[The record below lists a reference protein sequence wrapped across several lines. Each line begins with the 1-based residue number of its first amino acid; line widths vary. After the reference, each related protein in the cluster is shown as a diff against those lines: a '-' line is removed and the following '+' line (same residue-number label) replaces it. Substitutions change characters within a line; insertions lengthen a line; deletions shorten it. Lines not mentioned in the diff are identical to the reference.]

1 MILNEVDTSLKIDV
15 EEGQEN
21 LLGEFAIEQV
31 KDELDLIV
39 AMDPG
44 STSCRTVVLD
54 STSNP
59 NMDVYVMPSACA
71 YIPKDTPVKGVGKT
85 LYEQMYSTISNHM
98 ITIDTKLKERN
109 VIRGTIQDNM
119 LIGEESITNSDG
131 KVNSELLYVN
141 IIDSI
146 MYTVIQRYN
155 GKVPE
160 KLRVTL
166 AIALPPSNVD
176 DEMNVENFLSNISS
190 TFTWTHGVS
199 GVSCELSITATEQL
213 ILTESDAY
221 AKGYIFLERQGV
233 FPEVMIS
240 MSAGGSTLGEDFMV
254 NGSARSALSATLNT
268 SGSRVLEKLGRVI
281 AKNKHIKEPKR
292 KALQKAIKT
301 GKVIIGNKEIDV
313 VDDIEVVLEETAREI
328 YTALNKKV
336 FDRQAE
342 YGIEDVN
349 LFLMSGK
356 AFRGGDYN
364 VSILDYLEELI
375 REQSP
380 DAEIVYSDSEY
391 IPKGLALLAFTLYGG
406 ILPES
411 PKWKK

>member
-1 MILNEVDTSLKIDV
+1 MILNSVDTSLKIDV

-21 LLGEFAIEQV
+21 LLEEFNIEQV
-31 KDELDLIV
+31 RDELDLII

-44 STSCRTVVLD
+44 STSCRTVILD
-54 STSNP
+54 NTTNP
-59 NMDVYVMPSACA
+59 SLDVYVMPSACA
-71 YIPKDTPVKGVGKT
+71 YIPKGSPVKGVGKS

-98 ITIDTKLKERN
+98 VTIDTKLKERS
-109 VIRGTIQDNM
+109 VIRGAIQDNM

-146 MYTVIQRYN
+146 MYSIIQKYN
-155 GKVPE
+155 GRVPE

-176 DEMNVENFLSNISS
+176 DEMNIENFLSNISS
-190 TFTWTHGVS
+190 TFTWTHGVT
-199 GVSCELSITATEQL
+199 GVSCELSITATEKL

-221 AKGYIFLERQGV
+221 AKGYIFLEKGGN

-254 NGSARSALSATLNT
+254 NGSARSALSTTLNT
-268 SGSRVLEKLGRVI
+268 SGARVLEKLSGVI
-281 AKNKHIKEPKR
+281 AKNKHIKEPKK
-292 KALQKAIKT
+292 KAMQKAIKT
-301 GKVIIGNKEIDV
+301 GKVRIGNKEIDV
-313 VDDIEVVLEETAREI
+313 VDDIEIVLEETAREI
-328 YTALNKKV
+328 YTALNKKI
-336 FDRQAE
+336 FDTQSE
-342 YGIEDVN
+342 YGIADVN

-356 AFRGGDYN
+356 AFRGGEYN
-364 VSILDYLEELI
+364 VSILDYLADLI

-380 DAEIVYSDSEY
+380 DAEIVYSDQEY
-391 IPKGLALLAFTLYGG
+391 IPKGLALLAYGVYGG
-406 ILPES
+406 VLPQTA
-411 PKWKK
+411 KWI